1 MKSKTYKITLVIEAA
16 IAVLIAFC
24 LAFFG
29 PLSLNDMTYGEFDM
43 QVFKLCF
50 TYPAIIIFIALFVVL
65 AVISYKKEHTKKRYI
80 AEIVLFAVLLIFVYF
95 LGVFVPRTFR
105 YEGVVMN
112 AAEYTDIMHELK
124 PSKCFEGENTDYIE
138 KIGENLSDESWSVY
152 GMRYT
157 EVRKYDWSM
166 ADTGYQDL
174 CSDYE
179 LIYYSGIPKFIS
191 GEVDCVAKMQDSLRV
206 KVIDNS
212 HIKGDNATNIG
223 IYTNGTY
230 ENIKYS
236 MYTKDYNGQKA
247 IVIYADEGDKHI
259 FLTLQLLDKS
269 AELSL
274 ADENTLLQHI
284 YNVFEKEN

>member
-1 MKSKTYKITLVIEAA
+1 MLG
-16 IAVLIAFC
+16 
-24 LAFFG
+24 FFG

-65 AVISYKKEHTKKRYI
+65 AVISYKKEHTKKRY
-80 AEIVLFAVLLIFVYF
+80 ATEIVLFAVLLIFVYF

-124 PSKCFEGENTDYIE
+124 PSECFEGENTDYIE
-138 KIGENLSDESWSVY
+138 KIGENLSGESWSVY
-152 GMRYT
+152 GMQYT

-206 KVIDNS
+206 KDIDNS

-230 ENIKYS
+230 ENMKYS

-284 YNVFEKEN
+284 YNVFEKGN

>member
-16 IAVLIAFC
+16 IAALIAFC

-43 QVFKLCF
+43 QVFELCF

-124 PSKCFEGENTDYIE
+124 PSECFEGENTDYIE
-138 KIGENLSDESWSVY
+138 KSEKTFPVSLGPSTVCDIPRSENMIGPW
-152 GMRYT
+152 RIP
-157 EVRKYDWSM
+157 
-166 ADTGYQDL
+166 DT
-174 CSDYE
+174 
-179 LIYYSGIPKFIS
+179 K
-191 GEVDCVAKMQDSLRV
+191 
-206 KVIDNS
+206 
-212 HIKGDNATNIG
+212 
-223 IYTNGTY
+223 
-230 ENIKYS
+230 
-236 MYTKDYNGQKA
+236 
-247 IVIYADEGDKHI
+247 IYAP
-259 FLTLQLLDKS
+259 TT
-269 AELSL
+269 
-274 ADENTLLQHI
+274 N
-284 YNVFEKEN
+284 